1 MRDRLDLLQ
10 PQCCR
15 SRHQAV
21 YPEVYLMDNSIALV
35 ILSWITVVSSV
46 VSYHPPMILSVIMSV
61 YFANEIITSYV
72 LVQEKFYKGDDSDSE
87 SDEESGSDLPP
98 LIPISELYNSG
109 LRSRFNRDRDVLE
122 QLRCVEVEVAARNA
136 EKEQDATAAAAAYQE
151 AALKAEGEAAEM
163 LNNLG
168 NALMAEHMAKNMAKT

>member
-1 MRDRLDLLQ
+1 
-10 PQCCR
+10 
-15 SRHQAV
+15 
-21 YPEVYLMDNSIALV
+21 MDNSIALV

-87 SDEESGSDLPP
+87 SDTQEDYSDLPP
-98 LIPISELYNSG
+98 LIPISELHNTS
-109 LRSRFNRDRDVLE
+109 LRSRFNRDRNIIE
-122 QLRCVEVEVAARNA
+122 QLRLVETEVAARNA
-136 EKEQDATAAAAAYQE
+136 EKEQDAAAAAAAYQE

-168 NALMAEHMAKNMAKT
+168 NALMAEHMAKHKT